1 MVNHYYGIL
10 DGPNQ
15 HIVFIIFKQNTT
27 TINSLFI
34 FTLFHNLLHIYI
46 IFLLFFLGIFK
57 RHDCHLLAV
66 TWNTVSDH
74 LIAVGAAD
82 GSIALIDVRQTEN
95 PLYESVEFNRG
106 IHKLLFNPNPER

>member
-1 MVNHYYGIL
+1 MFISFIL
-10 DGPNQ
+10 F
-15 HIVFIIFKQNTT
+15 HIIFVSYLHL
-27 TINSLFI
+27 SL
-34 FTLFHNLLHIYI
+34 
-46 IFLLFFLGIFK
+46 FLGIFK
-57 RHDCHLLAV
+57 KHNCHLLAV

-82 GSIALIDVRQTEN
+82 GNIALIDMRQTEN